1 MSQPRYRVLEKSFI
15 DGVLLE
21 AGDEMNYLGE
31 PGSQLEPLNDAAK
44 IAKYGSVN
52 NVDDDSD
59 DLTPMAMTSAKKT
72 PRKG

>member
-44 IAKYGSVN
+44 IAKYGTVHH
-52 NVDDDSD
+52 VDDASD
-59 DLTPMAMTSAKKT
+59 ASTPMEINSAKKT

>member
-1 MSQPRYRVLEKSFI
+1 MSQLRYRVREKSFI
-15 DGVLLE
+15 DGALLE
-21 AGDEMNYLGE
+21 AGAEIIYLGM